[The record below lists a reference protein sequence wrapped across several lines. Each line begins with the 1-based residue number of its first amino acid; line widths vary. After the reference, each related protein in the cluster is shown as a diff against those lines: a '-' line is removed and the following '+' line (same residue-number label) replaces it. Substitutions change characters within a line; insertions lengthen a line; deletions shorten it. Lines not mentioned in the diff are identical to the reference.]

1 MAMIQSHI
9 NPYKSLKQ
17 HVEEVGT
24 ASNAILEKHSIS
36 VQTFIAEYIEYVVKF
51 HDLGKAIPEFQKYI
65 KNPKNYTGNRR
76 NKAHAPVSMLFWLL
90 FARDNSI
97 HKDVLLLVASAVW
110 RHHGDFPTF
119 KSLLES
125 TLYEYEDDF
134 KISEYPI
141 NKVRSDLN
149 LDLNLN
155 SDADEFDIEDVFE
168 DDFIEKKS
176 FAEAAELKVK
186 ALMFFS
192 ILLEADRTF
201 LALPEEYLK
210 LKMTPADQV
219 KINQEIVSSFL
230 IEKSKTGNQ
239 NKILNQYR
247 TNLRNTIIA
256 NSCSQSK
263 IESITVPTGLGKTMM
278 AAEWALKHRNQNNVR
293 RKVIIVL
300 PFLSIIDQ
308 TVKEYKKLFTGHN
321 TDSLILEAHSIAE
334 RKYVDD
340 SNEEQNSKFNNAIDF
355 ISDTWDYDFIIT
367 TFDQFLY
374 TLLSSKNKY
383 LMRFHNLADA
393 LIIIDEI
400 QALPLI
406 LWEPLS
412 VALNLISEK
421 INTKTLIMS
430 ATQPD
435 FIQTS
440 ELVSHP
446 EKIFARQNRYELILN
461 HTNSVNLKNF
471 IENCI
476 KRIDDEN
483 WHSRRGLIVLNTR
496 ASARAILDSL
506 ENKIKCDVFFLS
518 ADVTPKERLANIE
531 EIKKNKPCLVIATQ
545 CIEAGVDIDMDF
557 AIRDFAPLDS
567 IVQCAGRCNRN
578 GLKKRAKIEI
588 ITLIN
593 KNGSKFSGFIYDK
606 TLLEK
611 TAVILAQNKNSI
623 PEENIFPLVAD
634 YFRMLKNSM
643 DIGRQKAE
651 DWGYWREE
659 LDIKKL
665 LRNDNSKYCFIV
677 TSQDEH
683 EEGELALRDALVQA
697 LEIEDIWERKRKIR
711 SLKPRLAKLTISVW
725 ANKDIIPEEIAEPLG
740 CFYLLK
746 DKYYTSGKGLNLKD
760 LDSNASSCIF

>member
-1 MAMIQSHI
+1 MIQSHI

-36 VQTFIAEYIEYVVKF
+36 VKTFIAECIEYVVKF

-65 KNPKNYTGNRR
+65 KNPGKYTGNRR

-97 HKDVLLLVASAVW
+97 HKDVLLLVASTVW

-141 NKVRSDLN
+141 NKIRSELN

-155 SDADEFDIEDVFE
+155 SDADEFDIEDLFE
-168 DDFIEKKS
+168 DDFIQKKL

-186 ALMFFS
+186 ALMLFS

-210 LKMTPADQV
+210 LKMAPADQV

-230 IEKSKTGNQ
+230 IEKSKIGNQ

-247 TNLRNTIIA
+247 TNLRNKIIA
-256 NSCSQSK
+256 NSCGQSK

-308 TVKEYKKLFTGHN
+308 TVKEYKQLFTGHN

-340 SNEEQNSKFNNAIDF
+340 SDEEQNSKFNNAIDF

-374 TLLSSKNKY
+374 TLLSSKNRY

-400 QALPLI
+400 QALPVI
-406 LWEPLS
+406 LWQPLS

-430 ATQPD
+430 ATQPE

-446 EKIFARQNRYELILN
+446 EKIFAKQNRYELILN
-461 HTNSVNLKNF
+461 HTNSVNLNNF

-506 ENKIKCDVFFLS
+506 EDKIKCDVFFLS
-518 ADVTPKERLANIE
+518 ADVTPKERIANIE

-588 ITLIN
+588 ITLVN
-593 KNGSKFSGFIYDK
+593 ENGSKFSDFIYHK

-611 TAVILAQNKNSI
+611 TAVILAQNKNCI
-623 PEENIFPLVAD
+623 PEENIFPLVTD
-634 YFRMLKNSM
+634 YFKMLKNSQ

-665 LRNDNSKYCFIV
+665 LRNDNSKYCYIV
-677 TSQDEH
+677 ISQDEPK
-683 EEGELALRDALVQA
+683 EGELPLRDALGQA
-697 LEIEDIWERKRKIR
+697 LEIKDIWERKRKIR
-711 SLKPRLAKLTISVW
+711 SLKPRLAKLTICVW

-740 CFYLLK
+740 CFYLLR
-746 DKYYTSGKGLNLKD
+746 DDYYIPGKGLNLKD
-760 LDSNASSCIF
+760 LDSSASSCIF

>member
-17 HVEEVGT
+17 HVDEVGI
-24 ASNAILEKHSIS
+24 ASTAILDKHSIA
-36 VQTFIAEYIEYVVKF
+36 VKTFIAEHIEYVVKF

-65 KNPKNYTGNRR
+65 KNPEKYTGNRR

-97 HKDVLLLVASAVW
+97 HKNVLLLVASAVW

-119 KSLLES
+119 ESLLYDA
-125 TLYEYEDDF
+125 LYEYEEDF

-141 NKVRSDLN
+141 DKVRSDLN

-155 SDADEFDIEDVFE
+155 SDVDEFDIEDLLE

-176 FAEAAELKVK
+176 FTEAAELKVK
-186 ALMFFS
+186 ALMLFS

-210 LKMTPADQV
+210 LKMTPADQI

-308 TVKEYKKLFTGHN
+308 TVKEYKQLFAGHN

-334 RKYVDD
+334 RKYADD

-374 TLLSSKNKY
+374 TLLSSKNRH

-406 LWEPLS
+406 LWQPLS

-430 ATQPD
+430 ATQPK
-435 FIQTS
+435 FIQTA

-446 EKIFARQNRYELILN
+446 EKIFAKQNRYELILN
-461 HTNSVNLKNF
+461 HTNSVNLNNF

-483 WHSRRGLIVLNTR
+483 WHRQRGLIVLNTR
-496 ASARAILDSL
+496 ASARAVLDSL
-506 ENKIKCDVFFLS
+506 EDKIKCDVFFLS

-531 EIKKNKPCLVIATQ
+531 EIKNNKPCLVIATQ

-588 ITLIN
+588 ITLVN

-611 TAVILAQNKNSI
+611 TAVILAQNKNCI
-623 PEENIFPLVAD
+623 PEENIFSLVAD
-634 YFRMLKNSM
+634 YFKMLKNSR

-665 LRNDNSKYCFIV
+665 LRNDNSKYCYIV
-677 TSQDEH
+677 ISQDEP

-711 SLKPRLAKLTISVW
+711 SLKPRLAKLTICVW
-725 ANKDIIPEEIAEPLG
+725 ANKNIIPEEIAEPLG

-746 DKYYTSGKGLNLKD
+746 DKYYTPGKGLNLKD
-760 LDSNASSCIF
+760 LDSNASICIF

>member
-1 MAMIQSHI
+1 MIQSHI

-17 HVEEVGT
+17 HVEEVGI

-36 VQTFIAEYIEYVVKF
+36 VKTFIAEYIEYVVKF

-65 KNPKNYTGNRR
+65 KNPKKYTGNRR

-90 FARDNSI
+90 FAQENNIPQDV
-97 HKDVLLLVASAVW
+97 VLLVVSVVW
-110 RHHGDFPTF
+110 KHHGDFPTF
-119 KSLLES
+119 ESLLYD
-125 TLYEYEDDF
+125 TLREYEEDF

-141 NKVRSDLN
+141 DKVRSDLN
-149 LDLNLN
+149 LSLNLN
-155 SDADEFDIEDVFE
+155 SDADEFDIEDLFE

-176 FAEAAELKVK
+176 FTEAAELKVK
-186 ALMFFS
+186 ALMLFS

-247 TNLRNTIIA
+247 TNLRNKIIA
-256 NSCSQSK
+256 NSRSQSK
-263 IESITVPTGLGKTMM
+263 NESITVPTGLGKTMM
-278 AAEWALKHRNQNNVR
+278 AAEWALKHRNQNDVK

-308 TVKEYKKLFTGHN
+308 TVKEYKNLFMEYN

-334 RKYVDD
+334 RQYVDD
-340 SNEEQNSKFNNAIDF
+340 ANEEQNSKFNNAIDF
-355 ISDTWDYDFIIT
+355 ISETWDYDFIIT
-367 TFDQFLY
+367 TFDQFLS
-374 TLLSSKNKY
+374 TLLSSKNRH
-383 LMRFHNLADA
+383 LLRFHNLADA

-421 INTKTLIMS
+421 INAKILIMS
-430 ATQPD
+430 ATQPE
-435 FIQTS
+435 FVQTS

-446 EKIFARQNRYELILN
+446 EKIFAKQNRYELILS
-461 HTNSVNLKNF
+461 HTDSVNLNDF

-483 WHSRRGLIVLNTR
+483 WHCQRGLIVLNTR
-496 ASARAILDSL
+496 ASARAVLDSL
-506 ENKIKCDVFFLS
+506 EDKIKCDVFFLS
-518 ADVTPKERLANIE
+518 ADVTPKERIANIE
-531 EIKKNKPCLVIATQ
+531 AIKKNKPCLVIATQ
-545 CIEAGVDIDMDF
+545 CIEAGVDSDSHWDISDL
-557 AIRDFAPLDS
+557 APLDS

-588 ITLIN
+588 ITLVN
-593 KNGSKFSGFIYDK
+593 KNGSKFSCFIYDK

-611 TAVILAQNKNSI
+611 TAVILAQNKNCI

-634 YFRMLKNSM
+634 YFKMLKKSK

-665 LRNDNSKYCFIV
+665 LRNDNSKYSFIV
-677 TSQDEH
+677 ISQDEP
-683 EEGELALRDALVQA
+683 EEGELPLRDALDQA

-725 ANKDIIPEEIAEPLG
+725 AKKDIIPEEISEPLG
-740 CFYLLK
+740 CYYLLR
-746 DKYYTSGKGLNLKD
+746 DDYYISGKGLNLKD
-760 LDSNASSCIF
+760 LNSSASSFIF

>member
-1 MAMIQSHI
+1 MIQSHI
-9 NPYKSLKQ
+9 NPYRSLKQ
-17 HVEEVGT
+17 HVEEVGI
-24 ASNAILEKHSIS
+24 ASNAIIKKHSIS
-36 VQTFIAEYIEYVVKF
+36 VRRFIAEHIEYVVRF
-51 HDLGKAIPEFQKYI
+51 HDLGKATPEFQKYI
-65 KNPKNYTGNRR
+65 KNPKKYTEHRSK
-76 NKAHAPVSMLFWLL
+76 KAHAPVSMLFWLL
-90 FARDNSI
+90 FALENNIS
-97 HKDVLLLVASAVW
+97 KDVVLLVVSAVW

-119 KSLLES
+119 ESLLYD

-141 NKVRSDLN
+141 EKVRSELN
-149 LDLNLN
+149 LDINLDC
-155 SDADEFDIEDVFE
+155 DADEFDIEDLFE

-176 FAEAAELKVK
+176 FAEAAEQKVK
-186 ALMFFS
+186 ALMLFS

-210 LKMTPADQV
+210 LKMISADHA
-219 KINQEIVSSFL
+219 KIDQEIVNFFL
-230 IEKSKTGNQ
+230 IEKSKKGNQ
-239 NKILNQYR
+239 NKILNQCR
-247 TNLRNTIIA
+247 TDLRNKIIA

-278 AAEWALKHRNQNNVR
+278 AAQWALKHRNQNDVK

-308 TVKEYKKLFTGHN
+308 TVKEYKQLFTEYN

-340 SNEEQNSKFNNAIDF
+340 ANEEQNSKFNNAIDF

-367 TFDQFLY
+367 TFDQFIY
-374 TLLSSKNKY
+374 TLLSSKNRH
-383 LMRFHNLADA
+383 LLRFHNLADA

-412 VALNLISEK
+412 VALNLLSEN
-421 INTKTLIMS
+421 INAKTLIMS
-430 ATQPD
+430 ATQPE

-440 ELVSHP
+440 ELVFRP
-446 EKIFARQNRYELILN
+446 EEIFNKQRRYELILN
-461 HTNSVNLKNF
+461 HTDSFNLNDF

-483 WHSRRGLIVLNTR
+483 WHCQRGLIVLNTR
-496 ASARAILDSL
+496 ASARAVLDSL
-506 ENKIKCDVFFLS
+506 EDKIKCDVLFLS
-518 ADVTPKERLANIE
+518 ADVTPKERIANIE

-578 GLKKRAKIEI
+578 GLKKRAKVEI
-588 ITLIN
+588 ITLVN
-593 KNGSKFSGFIYDK
+593 ENGAKFSCFIYDK

-611 TAVILAQNKNSI
+611 TAAILAQNKDFI
-623 PEENIFPLVAD
+623 PEEKIFPLVAD
-634 YFRMLKNSM
+634 YFKMLKDSI
-643 DIGRQKAE
+643 DVGRQKAE
-651 DWGYWREE
+651 DWVYWREE

-665 LRNDNSKYCFIV
+665 LRNDNSKYSFIV
-677 TSQDEH
+677 ISQDEP
-683 EEGELALRDALVQA
+683 EEGELPLRDALDQA

-711 SLKPRLAKLTISVW
+711 SLKSRLAQLTISVW

-740 CFYLLK
+740 CFYLLR
-746 DKYYTSGKGLNLKD
+746 DDYYIPGKGLNLKN

>member
-1 MAMIQSHI
+1 MIQSHI
-9 NPYKSLKQ
+9 NPYRSLKQ
-17 HVEEVGT
+17 HIDEVDI
-24 ASNAILEKHSIS
+24 ASDAIIEKHSIY
-36 VQTFIAEYIEYVVKF
+36 VKKFIAEYIEYIVKF
-51 HDLGKAIPEFQKYI
+51 HDLGKATPEFQEYI
-65 KNPKNYTGNRR
+65 KNPKKYKGNR
-76 NKAHAPVSMLFWLL
+76 NKKAHAPVSILFWLL
-90 FARDNSI
+90 FARDNNI
-97 HKDVLLLVASAVW
+97 PPNIILLVVSVVW
-110 RHHGDFPTF
+110 KHHGDFPTF
-119 KSLLES
+119 ESLLYD

-141 NKVRSDLN
+141 DKVRSELN
-149 LDLNLN
+149 VDLNLN
-155 SDADEFDIEDVFE
+155 SDADEFDIQDLFE

-176 FAEAAELKVK
+176 FAEATELKIK
-186 ALMFFS
+186 ALMLFS

-201 LALPEEYLK
+201 LALPEECLK
-210 LKMTPADQV
+210 LKMTPVDQV

-230 IEKSKTGNQ
+230 IEKSKKGNQ
-239 NKILNQYR
+239 NKILNQSR
-247 TNLRNTIIA
+247 TDLRSKIIA

-278 AAEWALKHRNQNNVR
+278 AAQWALKHRNQNDVK

-308 TVKEYKKLFTGHN
+308 TVKEYKQLLMEYN
-321 TDSLILEAHSIAE
+321 SDSLILEAHSIAE
-334 RKYVDD
+334 RQYVDD

-374 TLLSSKNKY
+374 TLLSSKNRH
-383 LMRFHNLADA
+383 LLRFHNLADA

-406 LWEPLS
+406 LWQPLS

-421 INTKTLIMS
+421 INAKTLIMS
-430 ATQPD
+430 ATQPE

-440 ELVSHP
+440 ELVSRP
-446 EKIFARQNRYELILN
+446 EEIFVKQNRYELILK
-461 HTNSVNLKNF
+461 HTGSVKLNDF
-471 IENCI
+471 IESCI

-483 WHSRRGLIVLNTR
+483 WHCQRGLIVLNTR
-496 ASARAILDSL
+496 ASARAVLDSL
-506 ENKIKCDVFFLS
+506 EDKIKCNVFFLS
-518 ADVTPKERLANIE
+518 ADVTPKERIVNIE
-531 EIKKNKPCLVIATQ
+531 KIKKNNPCLVIATQ

-557 AIRDFAPLDS
+557 AIRDLAPLDS

-588 ITLIN
+588 ITLVN
-593 KNGSKFSGFIYDK
+593 EKGLKFSGFIYDK

-611 TAVILAQNKNSI
+611 TATILAQNKNCI
-623 PEENIFPLVAD
+623 PEENIFPLIAD
-634 YFRMLKNSM
+634 YFKMLKKSK

-665 LRNDNSKYCFIV
+665 LRNDNSKYSFVVI
-677 TSQDEH
+677 SQDEP
-683 EEGELALRDALVQA
+683 EEGELPLRYALDQA
-697 LEIEDIWERKRKIR
+697 LQIEDIWERKRKIR
-711 SLKPRLAKLTISVW
+711 SLKARLAKLTISVW
-725 ANKDIIPEEIAEPLG
+725 AKKDIIPEELSERLG

-746 DKYYTSGKGLNLKD
+746 ERYYIPGKGLDLKD
-760 LDSNASSCIF
+760 LDGNSSNIIF